1 MIISNLIEGTF
12 LERPNR
18 FTVIFK
24 RGGALNEE
32 LNGTDSDPEASNSK
46 AHLRDPGRLEE
57 LLFTGAHLLLRP
69 ALNPEGRKTAFD
81 VVAVFKD
88 GNWVLI
94 NSGFHSDIAQELIE
108 SGLINELSGYS
119 VERREYKY
127 GKSRIDFFL
136 SANASNT
143 NVSNYVT
150 DNDNIKNMLL
160 EVKGCTLVEN
170 GHARFPDAPTTRG
183 RKHVEELRGAMD
195 EGYRSLVLFLI
206 LKEDA
211 VDFAPNRVTDPDF
224 SDSLTAARDSG
235 VLIVPYSFKNIYD
248 PSNRELR
255 IKPFKR
261 VGMSF

>member
-1 MIISNLIEGTF
+1 MILSNLIPGTF

-24 RGGALNEE
+24 MNHTPNDLNAEVLNDGGAVTE
-32 LNGTDSDPEASNSK
+32 K

-57 LLFTGAHLLLRP
+57 LLFPGAKLLLRP
-69 ALNPEGRKTAFD
+69 ALNLEGRKTRFD
-81 VVAVFKD
+81 VIAVFKD

-94 NSGFHSDIAQELIE
+94 NSGFHSDMAQKLIE
-108 SGLINELSGYS
+108 SGLIKELSGYS
-119 VERREYKY
+119 VEKREYNY
-127 GKSRIDFFL
+127 GKSRIDFL
-136 SANASNT
+136 LCANAFNPHNFEDELDDDS
-143 NVSNYVT
+143 
-150 DNDNIKNMLL
+150 KKMLL

-183 RKHVEELRGAMD
+183 RKHVEELTQAMK
-195 EGYRSLVLFLI
+195 EGYTSVVLFLI

-224 SDSLTAARDSG
+224 SNSLTVARNSG
-235 VLIVPYSFKNIYD
+235 VLIVPYSFKNVYD
-248 PSNRELR
+248 PSKRELR

-261 VGMSF
+261 VEMSF

>member
-1 MIISNLIEGTF
+1 MIISNLIRGIF

-24 RGGALNEE
+24 MDDTLNEDLE
-32 LNGTDSDPEASNSK
+32 GSDSNDQESFTAK

-57 LLFTGAHLLLRP
+57 LLFAGIKLLLRP
-69 ALNPEGRKTAFD
+69 ALNPEGRKTKFD
-81 VVAVFKD
+81 VIAVFKD

-108 SGLINELSGYS
+108 SGLIKELSGYS
-119 VERREYKY
+119 VERREYNY
-127 GKSRIDFFL
+127 GKSRIDFLL
-136 SANASNT
+136 STNAPNSITHIN
-143 NVSNYVT
+143 S
-150 DNDNIKNMLL
+150 DNDNSKKMLL
-160 EVKGCTLVEN
+160 EVKGCTLVEE

-183 RKHVEELRGAMD
+183 RKHVEELTGAMA
-195 EGYRSLVLFLI
+195 EGYTSAVLFLI

-211 VDFAPNRVTDPDF
+211 ADFAPNKVTDPDF
-224 SDSLTAARDSG
+224 SNSLVAARNSG

-248 PSNRELR
+248 NSKRELR

-261 VGMSF
+261 VEMSF

>member
-1 MIISNLIEGTF
+1 MIISNLIPGTF

-24 RGGALNEE
+24 MEDTLNED
-32 LNGTDSDPEASNSK
+32 LNGIDSYPEARTAK

-57 LLFTGAHLLLRP
+57 LLFPGVKLLLRP
-69 ALNPEGRKTAFD
+69 ALNPEGRKTRFD
-81 VVAVFKD
+81 VIAVFKD

-119 VERREYKY
+119 VEKREYKY
-127 GKSRIDFFL
+127 GKSRIDFLLFI
-136 SANASNT
+136 NGFNPINSNK
-143 NVSNYVT
+143 
-150 DNDNIKNMLL
+150 DNHKNMLL

-183 RKHVEELRGAMD
+183 RKHVEELTRAMD
-195 EGYRSLVLFLI
+195 EGYRSVVLFLI

-224 SDSLTAARDSG
+224 SISLTAARNSG

-248 PSNRELR
+248 PSKKKLR

-261 VGMSF
+261 IEMSF

>member
-1 MIISNLIEGTF
+1 MIISNLIRGTF

-24 RGGALNEE
+24 MDDTLNED
-32 LNGTDSDPEASNSK
+32 LKGGDSNDHESFTAK

-57 LLFTGAHLLLRP
+57 LLFKGVKLLLRP
-69 ALNPEGRKTAFD
+69 ALNPEGRKTRFD
-81 VVAVFKD
+81 VIAVFKD

-94 NSGFHSDIAQELIE
+94 NSGFHSDIAQKLIE
-108 SGLINELSGYS
+108 SGLIKELSGYS
-119 VERREYKY
+119 VEKREYKY
-127 GKSRIDFFL
+127 GKSRIDFLL
-136 SANASNT
+136 STNAFNPHNFDDELDDDS
-143 NVSNYVT
+143 
-150 DNDNIKNMLL
+150 KKMLL

-183 RKHVEELRGAMD
+183 RKHVEELTGAMD
-195 EGYRSLVLFLI
+195 EGYRSVVLFLI

-224 SDSLTAARDSG
+224 SNSLTAARNSG

-248 PSNRELR
+248 SPKKELR

-261 VGMSF
+261 IEMSF